1 MDPKRPFEPIIS
13 TVDGTV
19 FGFVEEV
26 SSGSIWGGGRGGRD
40 DSREEASERSNRA
53 DSNIS
58 SGDTSTVRGEREVS
72 VGRG

>member
-1 MDPKRPFEPIIS
+1 MVRCLVLLRRFLLDL
-13 TVDGTV
+13 
-19 FGFVEEV
+19 FGGED
-26 SSGSIWGGGRGGRD
+26 GGGGGGGGD